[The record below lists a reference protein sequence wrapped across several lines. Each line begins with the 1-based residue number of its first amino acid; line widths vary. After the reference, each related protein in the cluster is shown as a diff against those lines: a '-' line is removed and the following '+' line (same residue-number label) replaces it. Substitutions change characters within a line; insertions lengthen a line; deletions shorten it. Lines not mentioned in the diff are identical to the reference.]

1 MKKVIFNVFLTML
14 ISITLLNI
22 TSCNYSLLNPKSK
35 TPDSPEINT
44 KWKSENP
51 DMFFTVSKNGSLG
64 KAVINGEKINISV
77 NFEFYCNQL
86 HISKDAYNKENNKT
100 QRIINPSLDAKFKY
114 DGNSFEIYSI
124 TNDKLFNGEY
134 KTIKFFKE

>member
-1 MKKVIFNVFLTML
+1 
-14 ISITLLNI
+14 
-22 TSCNYSLLNPKSK
+22 KSK

-86 HISKDAYNKENNKT
+86 HIGSPGHCPYFYTLKKAGDSGTVKSQAYRW
-100 QRIINPSLDAKFKY
+100 Q
-114 DGNSFEIYSI
+114 NSFSKIW
-124 TNDKLFNGEY
+124 
-134 KTIKFFKE
+134 